1 MSYTITLTDGT
12 TLTTVN
18 DGSIDQ
24 TSTDLT
30 LIGKNSTNYG
40 AFLNDNFVRI
50 LENFANTSQP
60 NYPIIGQLWYDTS
73 ENILK
78 VYNGS
83 SFTTTSGTIVS
94 STVPSSIGSGDLWIN
109 NSTGQLY
116 FNDGL
121 DTILAGPLYTS
132 QQGVSGFNVESII
145 DTAGVNHTVVVL
157 YVARTV
163 IGIFSKDTFT
173 PASSIP
179 GFTSSAQFT
188 ASQTLN
194 VLTVTAIASGSL
206 NVGQTI
212 SGIGV
217 TPGTII
223 TGQLTGL
230 TGSTGT
236 YTVSNSA
243 TVLSTTITASSSKIN
258 IGFNVGSYPGIVFDT
273 VVSQAQSLVASDGS
287 LKTASNFLSSV
298 ENSTTSGQINI
309 QNNNPLILGTGSN
322 IAFNINSSSNIFQIN
337 SNTSNLNFS
346 INLDSNGSLVPSLFI
361 NAQNQYLGINTSS
374 PGATLDVNGN
384 TIIRG
389 NLTVQGSTDTINST
403 TVNIADKNINL
414 GTTSVP
420 TDTTASGGGI
430 TLLGTTNK
438 FIDWLSTASSSTSTN
453 SGYWNISDFINLCS
467 SNASVGYYINGT
479 SVLSSTSLGSVIT
492 SAPGLTSI
500 GALTSLQAAYLNT
513 ANSTISYVNS
523 SSGSGTIYLL
533 PKGTGTVDVSSSRI
547 THVATPTGDT
557 DGANKTYVDTAVS
570 SINLGLSLVT
580 TGLTTAQIAANLL
593 NKIFPVLEHQNNTYL
608 RVQCSDSTIKQYQ
621 LISGVWTYQ
630 TNL

>member
-580 TGLTTAQIAANLL
+580 TGLTTDQIAANLL

>member
-212 SGIGV
+212 SGVGV

-223 TGQLTGL
+223 TDQLTGL

-273 VVSQAQSLVASDGS
+273 VVSRAQSLVASDGS

-479 SVLSSTSLGSVIT
+479 SVLSSTSLGSGIT

-500 GALTSLQAAYLNT
+500 GALTGLQAAYLNI
-513 ANSTISYVNS
+513 ANSTVSYVNS
-523 SSGSGTIYLL
+523 GSANGTIYLVA
-533 PKGTGTVDVSSSRI
+533 KGSGTVDVGSTRI
-547 THVATPTGDT
+547 TNVSTPSNDT
-557 DGANKTYVDTAVS
+557 DASNKSYVDTAVS

-580 TGLTTAQIAANLL
+580 TGLTTDQIAANLL